1 MEGEAATEVERDP
14 GDVAPVTGEAGQG
27 SAKRGA
33 EGPLGMDDRKGNR
46 VGGRN
51 RLSAI
56 DVGEDRGTV
65 YS

>member
-1 MEGEAATEVERDP
+1 VEGEAATEVERDP
-14 GDVAPVTGEAGQG
+14 GDEAPFVADVGHRG
-27 SAKRGA
+27 AKRGA